1 MLLRRAAVVFS
12 VAAAMIG
19 AFLASAMP
27 SQASSNSTSIRDVRN
42 AEIIA
47 YQDAYPDDLVGLD
60 ALVRKYTGKS
70 IQVGFSGMKG
80 ALNASQAESH
90 LRAWL
95 ASEPVSQSG
104 AALAVHGSA
113 VTPMALPSNTFTAW
127 IVETPLMGP
136 PAQARYNGRWDFKD
150 SFAGQSSPVDVAA
163 LEFDMPSCMHMIN
176 HSVSTFS
183 VTGVNTG
190 LGSLRTANVAA
201 KAPIWNIADRTS
213 GFQNLADR
221 GSAGVTVQKYC
232 TGSTSVAADFS
243 YEFNQGGSVI
253 SVTAG
258 WGFLSVSYSGTHQH
272 LQKGSS
278 IIYDTF

>member
-1 MLLRRAAVVFS
+1 MAFSIVAAV
-12 VAAAMIG
+12 IG
-19 AFLASAMP
+19 ASLSIAVPSRASP
-27 SQASSNSTSIRDVRN
+27 TSIRDAQN

-47 YQDAYPDDLVGLD
+47 YQDAHPDDLVGLD
-60 ALVRKYTGKS
+60 ALVRKYTSKS
-70 IQVGFSGMKG
+70 IQVGFSGMKA
-80 ALNASQAESH
+80 ALNASEAESH
-90 LRAWL
+90 LRAWH
-95 ASEPVSQSG
+95 ASKSASRSSD
-104 AALAVHGSA
+104 ALATPGST
-113 VTPMALPSNTFTAW
+113 VSPMALPSNTFTAW
-127 IVETPLMGP
+127 IVETPLVGP

-163 LEFDMPSCMHMIN
+163 LEFDMPSCMHMVN
-176 HSVSTFS
+176 HGVSTYS
-183 VTGVNTG
+183 VTGTNTR

-213 GFQNLADR
+213 GFQNLADH
-221 GSAGVTVQKYC
+221 GAAGVTIQKYC
-232 TGSTSVAADFS
+232 TGSTDVAADFS

-258 WGFLSVSYSGTHQH
+258 WGFLSVSYSGTDQH